1 MKKLILLLL
10 TGLLSYQQAHA
21 QKDTY
26 VIMDIVKVKNGLW
39 NEALYFFEN
48 NWKVFREEAIKQD
61 IISSYQMLVNQA
73 DSVNNNI
80 VLITEYP
87 DSLSYRKS
95 EENFRPILKK
105 FRPNGP
111 AYLNDKRRNDFVET
125 LVFNTYKVW
134 TDDKQKR
141 K

>member
-1 MKKLILLLL
+1 MKKLILLMLM
-10 TGLLSYQQAHA
+10 GLLSLQKAHA
-21 QKDTY
+21 QKDAY

-48 NWKVFREEAIKQD
+48 NWKVFREDAIKQGV
-61 IISSYQMLVNQA
+61 ISSYQMLANKA
-73 DSVNNNI
+73 DSVSNSI
-80 VLITEYP
+80 VLITEYS

-105 FRPNGP
+105 LRPDGP
-111 AYLNDKRRNDFVET
+111 IYLNEKRRNDFMEIV
-125 LVFNTYKVW
+125 VFNVYRVW
-134 TDDKQKR
+134 TDDKEKR

>member
-1 MKKLILLLL
+1 MKKLTLLLL
-10 TGLLSYQQAHA
+10 IGFLFWQKAHA

-39 NEALYFFEN
+39 NEAHYFFEN
-48 NWKVFREEAIKQD
+48 NWKVFREEAIKQG
-61 IISSYQMLVNQA
+61 IISSYYMLVNKA
-73 DSVNNNI
+73 DSVSNNI

-87 DSLSYRKS
+87 DSLTYRKS

-105 FRPNGP
+105 FRPDGP
-111 AYLNDKRRNDFVET
+111 VFLNEKRRDDFMQIV
-125 LVFNTYKVW
+125 VFNVYRVW
-134 TDDKQKR
+134 TDDKEKR

>member
-1 MKKLILLLL
+1 MKKLILLLVI
-10 TGLLSYQQAHA
+10 GSMAYHPSHA
-21 QKDTY
+21 QKASY
-26 VIMDIVKVKNGLW
+26 VAMDIIKVKNGLW

-48 NWKVFREEAIKQD
+48 NWKLYREDAIKQG
-61 IISSYQMLVNQA
+61 IISSYKLLVNKA

-80 VLITEYP
+80 ILFTEYP

-105 FRPNGP
+105 IHPDGP
-111 AYLNDKRRNDFVET
+111 IYLNEKRRNDFMET
-125 LVFNTYKVW
+125 VVFNWYRVW
-134 TDDKQKR
+134 TDDKEKR

>member
-10 TGLLSYQQAHA
+10 TGFLAYQQTHA
-21 QKDTY
+21 QKTSY
-26 VIMDIVKVKNGLW
+26 VAMDIIKVKNGLW

-48 NWKVFREEAIKQD
+48 NWKTYREDAIKQG
-61 IISSYQMLVNQA
+61 IISSYQMLVNKA
-73 DSVNNNI
+73 DSVSNNI
-80 VLITEYP
+80 VLITDYP

-105 FRPNGP
+105 IHPDGP
-111 AYLNDKRRNDFVET
+111 IYLNEKRRNDFMQIE
-125 LVFNTYKVW
+125 VFNWYRVW
-134 TDDKQKR
+134 TDNKDKR

>member
-10 TGLLSYQQAHA
+10 TGFLSYQQANA
-21 QKDTY
+21 QKTSY
-26 VIMDIVKVKNGLW
+26 VAMDIIKVKNGLW

-48 NWKVFREEAIKQD
+48 NWKTYREDAIQQG
-61 IISSYQMLVNQA
+61 IISSYKMLVNKA
-73 DSVNNNI
+73 DSVTNNI

-105 FRPNGP
+105 IHPDGP
-111 AYLNDKRRNDFVET
+111 IYLNEKRRNDFMQIE
-125 LVFNTYKVW
+125 VFNWYRVW
-134 TDDKQKR
+134 TDNKQKH

>member
-1 MKKLILLLL
+1 MKKLTLLLL
-10 TGLLSYQQAHA
+10 IGFLACRQGYA
-21 QKDTY
+21 QKASY

-48 NWKVFREEAIKQD
+48 NWKVFREAAMKQG
-61 IISSYQMLVNQA
+61 IISSYQMLVNKA
-73 DSVNNNI
+73 DSVSNNI

-95 EENFRPILKK
+95 EENFRPILRK
-105 FRPNGP
+105 FRPDGP
-111 AYLNDKRRNDFVET
+111 AYLNEKRRNDFMQMV
-125 LVFNTYKVW
+125 VFNVYSVW
-134 TDDKQKR
+134 SDDKEKR

>member
-10 TGLLSYQQAHA
+10 TGFLSYQQSYA
-21 QKDTY
+21 QKDSY

-39 NEALYFFEN
+39 NDALYFFEN
-48 NWKVFREEAIKQD
+48 NWKLYREEAIKQG
-61 IISSYQMLVNQA
+61 IISSYKLLVNKA
-73 DSVNNNI
+73 DSVSNNI

-105 FRPNGP
+105 IRPDGP
-111 AYLNDKRRNDFVET
+111 AYLNENKRNDFMEIV
-125 LVFNTYKVW
+125 VFNSYKVW
-134 TDDKQKR
+134 TDDKEKR

>member
-10 TGLLSYQQAHA
+10 TGFLSYQQTHA
-21 QKDTY
+21 QKTSY
-26 VIMDIVKVKNGLW
+26 VAIDIIKVKNGLW

-48 NWKVFREEAIKQD
+48 NWKTYREDAIKQGV
-61 IISSYQMLVNQA
+61 ISSYQMLVNKA
-73 DSVNNNI
+73 DSVSNNI

-105 FRPNGP
+105 IHPNGP
-111 AYLNDKRRNDFVET
+111 IYLNEKRRNDFMQIEI
-125 LVFNTYKVW
+125 FNWYRVW
-134 TDDKQKR
+134 TDNKDKR

>member
-1 MKKLILLLL
+1 MKKLALLLL
-10 TGLLSYQQAHA
+10 IGFMAYQPSYA
-21 QKDTY
+21 QKDAY

-48 NWKVFREEAIKQD
+48 NWKLYREDAIKQG
-61 IISSYQMLVNQA
+61 IISSYKLLVNKA
-73 DSVNNNI
+73 DSVSNNI

-111 AYLNDKRRNDFVET
+111 AYLNEKKRNDFMEIV
-125 LVFNTYKVW
+125 VFNSYRVW
-134 TDDKQKR
+134 TDDKEKR

>member
-10 TGLLSYQQAHA
+10 AGFLSYSQAHA
-21 QKDTY
+21 QKDAY
-26 VIMDIVKVKNGLW
+26 VIMDIVKVKNELW
-39 NEALYFFEN
+39 NEALYFFDN
-48 NWKVFREEAIKQD
+48 NWKVFREEAIKQG
-61 IISSYQMLVNQA
+61 IISSYQMLVNKA

-80 VLITEYP
+80 VLITEYS

-105 FRPNGP
+105 IRPNGP
-111 AYLNDKRRNDFVET
+111 VYLNEKKRSDFMDIA
-125 LVFNTYKVW
+125 VFNVYRVW
-134 TDDKQKR
+134 TDDKEKR